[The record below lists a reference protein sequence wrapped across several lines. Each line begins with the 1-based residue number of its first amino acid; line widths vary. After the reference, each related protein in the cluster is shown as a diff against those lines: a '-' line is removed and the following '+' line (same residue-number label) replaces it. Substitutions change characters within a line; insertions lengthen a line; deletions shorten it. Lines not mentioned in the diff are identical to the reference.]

1 VPPGAADPG
10 AAPRGLGHAVPLI
23 DLPAHG
29 ESEGER
35 TGFGGRESAAV
46 AAALAW
52 LRREPPGERVCVIGV
67 SLGAAELVLA
77 EP

>member
-1 VPPGAADPG
+1 V
-10 AAPRGLGHAVPLI
+10 PRGLGHVVPLI

-35 TGFGGRESAAV
+35 IGFGGHESAAV

-52 LRREPPGERVCVIGV
+52 LRRELPGERVGVIGV